1 MSADTDNWQIKF
13 IVMKKIII
21 QKAPPFRGV
30 LRFSLLAILTGFNVL
45 ASGPMELR
53 LGSGERNIERYS
65 EYGYTAAIL
74 GDATP
79 LATYDDIF
87 TNAIDGQS
95 DLRRHIGQQRERFQ
109 KDYDRAKTL
118 GLEVCLS
125 SDEISLPIPILERLK
140 NKGATNDLAARIDF
154 DSDEFWNVYRAKYR
168 EVLKAYPRVAYV
180 MIRTGEN
187 YSHPEKGYIGRTVVQ
202 KGKYDDDYFRHMA
215 QLIEETRK
223 VVVDEFGRKLIWRTW
238 DLGNDGFHANPKVY
252 DRVLAGVKNR
262 NGLILAIKHTQ
273 TDFWRYNDF
282 NPTIGRGGVDQVIEF
297 QCAREYEGKGAFP
310 NYTGPLF
317 AEDMVKIAAAGVKGV
332 WVWDFGGGW
341 VGPKLKSDRWVRLNI
356 EATTKLALNPQAS
369 PRALA
374 EAWAAKEFGPKSAT
388 NVAEMLMLSGE
399 CVRKCLYIEAFARNH
414 RGWIPS
420 LNLLRDDIIR
430 GEVLKKLYD
439 GSKNSLPEVFAEKDE
454 AVALATRMKTLFESS
469 RSDIVAERGER
480 EYQESLS
487 SLIYLE
493 NLTQVLDHYIKGMFN
508 FYQWQEN
515 HEAVSAA
522 TARQELVAWR
532 EAWQRYQNDVPKLPG
547 VASIYR
553 SDNRSQNADANST
566 HGAMAELCESSLATL
581 GGKISN

>member
-1 MSADTDNWQIKF
+1 
-13 IVMKKIII
+13 
-21 QKAPPFRGV
+21 
-30 LRFSLLAILTGFNVL
+30 
-45 ASGPMELR
+45 MELR
-53 LGSGERNIERYS
+53 LGSGERNIERYR

-87 TNAIDGQS
+87 TNAIDAQS
-95 DLRRHIGQQRERFQ
+95 DLRRHIVQQRERFQ
-109 KDYDRAKTL
+109 KDCDRARTL
-118 GLEVCLS
+118 GLDVCLS
-125 SDEISLPIPILERLK
+125 SDEVSVPIPILECLK
-140 NKGATNDLAARIDF
+140 SKNPGKDLIAQIDF
-154 DSDEFWNVYRAKYR
+154 DSDEFWQVYRAKYR
-168 EVLKAYPRVAYV
+168 EVLKAYPQVAYV

-202 KGKYDDDYFRHMA
+202 KGKYDDNYFRHMA

-223 VVVDEFGRKLIWRTW
+223 VVVDEMGRKLIWRTW
-238 DLGNDGFHANPKVY
+238 DLGNDGFHASPKVY
-252 DRVLAGVKNR
+252 DRVLVGVKDR
-262 NGLILAIKHTQ
+262 KGLIFAIKHTQ

-282 NPTIGRGGVDQVIEF
+282 NPTIGRGGVDQIIEF

-310 NYTGPLF
+310 NYLGPLF
-317 AEDMVKIAAAGVKGV
+317 AEDMGKIAAAGVKGA

-341 VGPKLKSDRWVRLNI
+341 LGPKLQSDRWVRLNI
-356 EATTKLALNPQAS
+356 EAVSKLALDPQAS

-374 EAWAAKEFGPKSAT
+374 EAWAAREFGPKSAT
-388 NVAEMLMLSGE
+388 NVAEMLLLSSE
-399 CVRKCLYIEAFARNH
+399 CVRKCLYVEVFARNH

-420 LNLLRDDIIR
+420 LNLMRDDIIR

-439 GSKNSLPEVFAEKDE
+439 GSKNFLPEVFAEKDE
-454 AVALATRMKTLFESS
+454 AVTLATRMKTLFENS
-469 RSDIVAERGER
+469 RRDIVADRGER

-493 NLTQVLDHYIKGMFN
+493 NLTEVLDHYIKGMFN

-515 HEAVSAA
+515 HEAVAA
-522 TARQELVAWR
+522 SKARQELVAWR
-532 EAWQRYQNDVPKLPG
+532 EAWRRYQVEVPKLPG
-547 VASIYR
+547 VATIYR

-581 GGKISN
+581 DGKTSN